1 MKSNPTFRKLFLF
14 LLLTICAAFVA
25 SAQDTFGYKANIQSV
40 NQPGFYKIHLSSLLL
55 AKINKDLSD
64 LRIMDEKKRFVPYIR
79 LQNLPS
85 VKEDFISFPIVQTSE
100 NTDSITSVII
110 ENEPG
115 LLIRS
120 LWLKLK
126 NTAVSRKVDVLGS
139 DDKHKW
145 FAIDE
150 EIPLRQATGSNTD
163 SYLQSLSFPASSY
176 KYFKINVNN
185 KRKSPLK
192 ILQAGIY
199 STETS
204 APKFSL
210 LPEPSVTRKDS
221 SDKITYLYINLKDK
235 FQVNKLVIP
244 VSYPKYFRRTVLIF
258 EIKGKDKLLLSETIL
273 DSDTKPEVIFSSKA
287 KNLELQILNGDNP
300 PLEMAS
306 LQAWQLNEY
315 ILAYLEPATPYQLLV
330 GDKNAVQP
338 DYDLKFFTDSA
349 LQHAS
354 EIKHSEVVRNPLL
367 KTTVVKKSGDYTII
381 LWIAIAIVLGLLSFL
396 TWRMI
401 TAVKSRS

>member
-1 MKSNPTFRKLFLF
+1 
-14 LLLTICAAFVA
+14 
-25 SAQDTFGYKANIQSV
+25 
-40 NQPGFYKIHLSSLLL
+40 
-55 AKINKDLSD
+55 
-64 LRIMDEKKRFVPYIR
+64 MDEKKRFVPYIR

-85 VKEDFISFPIVQTSE
+85 VKEDFIPFPILETSE
-100 NTDSITSVII
+100 NPDSVTSII
-110 ENEPG
+110 VENKQG
-115 LLIRS
+115 LLIRF

-139 DDKHKW
+139 DDKLKW

-150 EIPLRQATGSNTD
+150 EIPLQQAAGSNTD

-204 APKFSL
+204 TPKFSL
-210 LPEPSVTRKDS
+210 LPALSVIRKDS
-221 SDKITYLYINLKDK
+221 SDKKITYLYINLKDR

-244 VSYPKYFRRTVLIF
+244 VTYPKYFRRSILIF
-258 EIKGKDKLLLSETIL
+258 EIKGQEKLLLDETIL
-273 DSDTKPEVIFSSKA
+273 DSDTKPEIAFSSKA
-287 KNLELQILNGDNP
+287 KNLELQILNSDNP
-300 PLEMAS
+300 PLEIGS

-315 ILAYLEPATPYQLLV
+315 ILAYLEPAKSYQLLV
-330 GDKNAVQP
+330 GDKNAMQP

-349 LQHAS
+349 LQNLS
-354 EIKHSEVVRNPLL
+354 EIKHFEVVKNPLL
-367 KTTVVKKSGDYTII
+367 KTATVNKSRDYTVV
-381 LWIAIAIVLGLLSFL
+381 LWIAITIVLGLLSFL